1 MYCNENAVYNIQG
14 LVHLPKQSQLFK
26 SLDISSFP
34 YENYLS
40 KLKRMVKNP
49 EFPLHEIVRRIS
61 LKQNS
66 PGTHRVDHLIRGE
79 SCWVPGYLYLR
90 MEVDKK
96 HNSYFPFLI
105 IQKCRGTY
113 KMDLTGCKKSNHD
126 CNKKSRG
133 HSSLLPVPFSTNQI
147 ILYFSCSI

>member
-61 LKQNS
+61 EQAFIEKDAISYPVLKGS
-66 PGTHRVDHLIRGE
+66 H
-79 SCWVPGYLYLR
+79 
-90 MEVDKK
+90 
-96 HNSYFPFLI
+96 
-105 IQKCRGTY
+105 
-113 KMDLTGCKKSNHD
+113 MDIMINSNH
-126 CNKKSRG
+126 SRVCQ
-133 HSSLLPVPFSTNQI
+133 LKNVK
-147 ILYFSCSI
+147 